1 MFSDRLV
8 ETRTVLER
16 IRPLEYKLK
25 YMMEKLVK
33 AALTGV
39 TDESNPTQFRAN
51 PHNMV
56 DNVRPNNYC
65 LLQMFIKL
73 QLTLNFT
80 SVHVDLNKLNYLV
93 ITT

>member
-1 MFSDRLV
+1 M
-8 ETRTVLER
+8 LER

-56 DNVRPNNYC
+56 DNVSDP
-65 LLQMFIKL
+65 I
-73 QLTLNFT
+73 
-80 SVHVDLNKLNYLV
+80 
-93 ITT
+93 ITAKFKCS

>member
-1 MFSDRLV
+1 M
-8 ETRTVLER
+8 LER

-56 DNVRPNNYC
+56 DNVSHP
-65 LLQMFIKL
+65 I
-73 QLTLNFT
+73 
-80 SVHVDLNKLNYLV
+80 
-93 ITT
+93 ITA

>member
-1 MFSDRLV
+1 MFTTDRLV

-56 DNVRPNNYC
+56 DSVSNRIITAWFK
-65 LLQMFIKL
+65 FIKIQL
-73 QLTLNFT
+73 TLHIQLTLNFT
-80 SVHVDLNKLNYLV
+80 SVHGD
-93 ITT
+93 

>member
-56 DNVRPNNYC
+56 DNVSHPIIYC
-65 LLQMFIKL
+65 LVQMFIKL

-80 SVHVDLNKLNYLV
+80 SVGYTL
-93 ITT
+93 T